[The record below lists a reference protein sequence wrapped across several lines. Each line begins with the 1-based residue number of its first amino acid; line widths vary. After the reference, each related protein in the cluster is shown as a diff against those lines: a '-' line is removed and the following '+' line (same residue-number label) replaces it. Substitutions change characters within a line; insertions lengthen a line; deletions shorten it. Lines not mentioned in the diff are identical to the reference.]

1 MVGFLLICLATPRD
15 AHAYLD
21 PMTGSVILQ
30 AVVAGVLGTL
40 FAVKVYWR
48 KIKAFF
54 TGRAPETGASQPS
67 QSSESTGPISSDEQ
81 R

>member
-54 TGRAPETGASQPS
+54 SRSEAESEAPEALSAKPDADSNDARGGS
-67 QSSESTGPISSDEQ
+67 
-81 R
+81 